1 MRIFAVTRA
10 IWLLLLGIFINGCA
24 TLDKDECLTA
34 NWETI
39 GYEDGSRGL
48 EASRIGQHRSACA
61 EYGVTPNL
69 AQYTQGRER
78 GLQQYCRASV
88 GYNVGVN
95 GNRYLNVCPK
105 GSERE
110 FLMGYRYGQN
120 IYQTQSRL
128 RSLKSKVKTKEATH
142 AEILL
147 SIEQT
152 EAELIRT
159 GVTPARR
166 KILLD
171 ELKALSADKQEYEA
185 LLNELYAQIEQASV
199 RMHQLQKRN
208 PYQ

>member
-1 MRIFAVTRA
+1 MRILSEPRLIFV
-10 IWLLLLGIFINGCA
+10 ILGGLLISSCA
-24 TLDKDECLTA
+24 TLDKDECQTA

-39 GYEDGSRGL
+39 GYEDGLRGY

-61 EYGVTPNL
+61 EYGITPNL

-78 GLQQYCRASV
+78 GLRQYCRASV
-88 GYNVGVN
+88 GYKVGVN

-105 GSERE
+105 GNERD
-110 FLMGYRYGQN
+110 FLMGYRYGQK
-120 IYQTQSRL
+120 IY
-128 RSLKSKVKTKEATH
+128 KTKSLIRDLRNMTKRKETTLD
-142 AEILL
+142 EILQ

-166 KILLD
+166 KILLE
-171 ELKALSADKQEYEA
+171 ELKALSADKQDYEA
-185 LLNELYAQIEQASV
+185 KLADLYAQIDEANARLNSLQA
-199 RMHQLQKRN
+199 RN

>member
-1 MRIFAVTRA
+1 MRISAK
-10 IWLLLLGIFINGCA
+10 IHLILLLLLGIHITGCA
-24 TLDKDECLTA
+24 TLDKEECQTA

-39 GYEDGSRGL
+39 GYEDGARGL

-78 GLQQYCRASV
+78 GLLQYCRASV

-95 GNRYLNVCPK
+95 GNRYLNVCSK
-105 GSERE
+105 ASERE
-110 FLMGYRYGQN
+110 FLMGYRYGQR
-120 IYQTQSRL
+120 IYQTKSSIRN
-128 RSLKSKVKTKEATH
+128 LKNQIKRNEATL

-171 ELKALSADKQEYEA
+171 ELKSLSADKQDYEVI
-185 LLNELYAQIEQASV
+185 LTELDDQIEQANV
-199 RMHQLQKRN
+199 KLQDLQARN